1 MAEEGKTT
9 EDIRELNSELERL
22 KAELEMK
29 EEELRELK
37 KLAVERD
44 VEIEEERRAMLFMLE
59 DANQSTEEKERA
71 LEGLKDEIE
80 ITTHLLMI
88 ADAIAHTSDVDK
100 LMEQVVSCGHK
111 IMNCSICL
119 SYIWD
124 RDTNRFS
131 PSQCYGLPHATI
143 PIFRTE
149 VPDDRAE
156 PVKEAFKNNEPI
168 IITDASLISQ
178 MVSWLSDINAIA
190 IIPLVS
196 KNEYFGLIIG
206 IFKERGEFTE
216 RDKKVMQGITYQVSV
231 ALEQGRLY
239 KESIDKA
246 MELSHKIETIQ
257 VMHEIDRSILST
269 LKSEEILET
278 VTRIVAKIIPCERA
292 TVVMI
297 DREKGG
303 FLYAAGFGVAF
314 VPKGTLVPFDDS
326 SAKEIIE
333 TGRTEY
339 VSNLAEVKG
348 LLPLERRFL
357 EDGFLSHIRIPLM
370 IKGEVMGIL
379 TIGSKRPSAFTKEN
393 LSTLEKLSS
402 QIGVALSNARLV
414 SDLEELFLGTVKSLS
429 SAIDAKSPWTAGHSE
444 RVTKYALDIGKT
456 MGFSEK
462 ELKDLELAGLLHD
475 IGKIGTYES
484 VLDKPGK
491 LTDEE
496 YEIIKKHPAKGA
508 EILKDIK
515 QLKDV
520 LPFVKYHHE
529 RFDGKGYPEGLK
541 DGDIPLGARIMSI
554 ADTFDAI
561 LSDRPYR
568 PSPGIEYAMSEIK
581 KNAGI
586 QFDPQVAEVFLR
598 VLSKS

>member
-1 MAEEGKTT
+1 MNEK
-9 EDIRELNSELERL
+9 DIELQSLNSELELL
-22 KAELEMK
+22 KSELEKK
-29 EEELRELK
+29 EKELSELK

-44 VEIEEERRAMLFMLE
+44 VDLEEERRAMLFMLE
-59 DANQSTEEKERA
+59 DTNQSTEEKERA

-88 ADAIAHTSDVDK
+88 ADAIAHTSDMDK

-124 RDTNRFS
+124 RDAERFS
-131 PSQCYGLPHATI
+131 PSQCYGLPHAKI

-149 VPDDRAE
+149 IPDERAE
-156 PVKEAFKNNEPI
+156 SVKEVFKKNKTI
-168 IITDASLISQ
+168 IITNAFLISQ
-178 MVSWLSDINAIA
+178 MFSWLSDINAVA
-190 IIPLVS
+190 MIPLVS
-196 KNEYFGLIIG
+196 KNEHLGLIIG
-206 IFKERGEFTE
+206 IFKEPREFTE
-216 RDKKVMQGITYQVSV
+216 RDAKIMQGISYQVSS
-231 ALEQGRLY
+231 ALEQARLY
-239 KESIDKA
+239 KDSINKS
-246 MELSHKIETIQ
+246 MELSHKVETIQ

-269 LKSEEILET
+269 LNSEEILET
-278 VTRIVAKIIPCERA
+278 VTRIVTRIVPCERA
-292 TVVMI
+292 TIAFV
-297 DREKGG
+297 DNERKG
-303 FLYAAGFGVAF
+303 FTFAAGFGTTVVPKGAF
-314 VPKGTLVPFDDS
+314 VPFENT
-326 SAKEIIE
+326 SATEVIKTGRIQIE
-333 TGRTEY
+333 T
-339 VSNLAEVKG
+339 NLMDVKE
-348 LLPLERRFL
+348 LLPIEEGLKKE
-357 EDGFLSHIRIPLM
+357 GFISHIRIPL
-370 IKGEVMGIL
+370 IVKSEIIGIL
-379 TIGSKRPSAFTKEN
+379 NIGSKRPAAFTTEDI
-393 LSTLEKLSS
+393 STLEKLAY
-402 QIGVALSNARLV
+402 QISVALENARLFA
-414 SDLEELFLGTVKSLS
+414 DLEELFIATVKSLS
-429 SAIDAKSPWTAGHSE
+429 SAIDAKSPWTAGHSG
-444 RVTKYALDIGKT
+444 RVTKYALDIGKE

-462 ELKDLELAGLLHD
+462 EMKDLELAGLLHD

-508 EILKDIK
+508 EILKEIK

-520 LPFVKYHHE
+520 IPFVKYHHE
-529 RFDGKGYPEGLK
+529 RFDGRGYPEGLK

-586 QFDPQVAEVFLR
+586 QFDPKVAEVFLR